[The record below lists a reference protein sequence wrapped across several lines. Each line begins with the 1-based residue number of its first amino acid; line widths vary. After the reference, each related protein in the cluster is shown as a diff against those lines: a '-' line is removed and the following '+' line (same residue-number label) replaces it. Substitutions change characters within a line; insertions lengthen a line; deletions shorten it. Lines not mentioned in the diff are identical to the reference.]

1 MQRQQFRDRT
11 QAGQLLATRLRA
23 YANRPDAL
31 VLALP
36 RGGVPVAFE
45 VAKALRA
52 PLDVIIVRKLGV
64 PGQEELGMGAIA
76 CGGVCLLNEDVIRT
90 LGLSRQTIE
99 QAIAREQRELERC
112 ERL

>member
-23 YANRPDAL
+23 YDNRQDAM

-36 RGGVPVAFE
+36 RGGVTVAFE

-64 PGQEELGMGAIA
+64 PGQEELAMGAIA
-76 CGGVCLLNEDVIRT
+76 SGGVCLLNEDVIRIA
-90 LGLSRQTIE
+90 GFSQQIIE
-99 QAIAREQRELERC
+99 QVITREQRE
-112 ERL
+112 